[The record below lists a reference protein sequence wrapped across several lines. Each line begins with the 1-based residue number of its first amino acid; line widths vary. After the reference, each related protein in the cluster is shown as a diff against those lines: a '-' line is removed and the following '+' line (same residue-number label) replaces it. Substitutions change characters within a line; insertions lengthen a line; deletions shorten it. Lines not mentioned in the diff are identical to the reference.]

1 MHATRIFTEADM
13 IKEQADSLITS
24 YMQKI
29 YGFAIKKSFSYD
41 EAEELCAE
49 MLGQVYASL
58 IRAEEVINPDAF
70 IRRICQHTY
79 AKYLSRKKRREGIS
93 LDGVGAPEIPYFEDF
108 LGRDEREGELA
119 LLRREVAFLTRLRR
133 QVVYAFYY
141 ENRPISAIAKSF
153 GIPEGTVKWH
163 LNRARNE
170 LKEGFTMERKIGKLG
185 LNPVKAVEIGH
196 NGNTGSKGGPEYY
209 LSDRLNLNIV
219 YSVYFEP
226 RTRESIAEELGVT
239 PVFIEDRIDMLE
251 ENGFLVR
258 TKGDRYT
265 TYVRFF
271 PRTYSLERT
280 DAITARQ
287 LEAAEILAD
296 EYAPL
301 VRKALT
307 DAEGIYIP
315 GGRRQPLEAAVITR
329 MIADEGWLP
338 ITRDLERYHIRT
350 TDGGDY
356 NAGVH
361 LEAECIDPDYKPIH
375 TENYSSCGSMT
386 RISCK
391 YPAVSS
397 WSIDSSRDSRVGYW
411 QNNLT
416 ADYEYLYEYM
426 RGELADN
433 SANAE
438 KLTRL
443 RERGFL
449 SGDGRIGI
457 MIVKDSY
464 DSFFARVPKIDDG
477 IKSRFADFALECAMI
492 EAKDYPPQMQD
503 LVISCRASG
512 FIGGAVALMTVD
524 KLIERGIFTPFTEE
538 EKVTVNLLMFSDIL
552 PQ

>member
-1 MHATRIFTEADM
+1 MAFHTEANM
-13 IKEQADSLITS
+13 IKKQADSLITA

-49 MLGQVYASL
+49 MLGQVYTSL
-58 IRAEEVINPDAF
+58 LRTEEVITPDAF

-79 AKYLSRKKRREGIS
+79 AKFLSHKKRQEGIS
-93 LDGVGAPEIPYFEDF
+93 LDGVGAPELPYYEDF
-108 LGRDEREGELA
+108 SVGDEQEEQLA
-119 LLRREVAFLTRLRR
+119 LLRREVAFLTKLRR
-133 QVVYAFYY
+133 QIVYAFYY
-141 ENRPISAIAKSF
+141 KNRPISAISQSF

-185 LNPVKAVEIGH
+185 LNPVKAIEIGH

-226 RTRESIAEELGVT
+226 RTREGIAEELGVT
-239 PVFIEDRIDMLE
+239 PVFIEERIDMLE

-258 TKGDRYT
+258 TKGDRFT

-271 PRTYSLERT
+271 PRTYSQERT
-280 DAITARQ
+280 DAYIAKQ
-287 LEAAEILAD
+287 LEAADILAD

-301 VRKALT
+301 VRKALA
-307 DAEGIYIP
+307 DAEDVYIP
-315 GGRRQPLEAAVITR
+315 SGSRQLFEAAVITR

-338 ITRDLERYHIRT
+338 ITRDLRRYHIHT

-356 NAGVH
+356 NASIV
-361 LEAECIDPDYKPIH
+361 LETECIDPDYKPIH
-375 TENYSSCGSMT
+375 TGNYNFCGSMT

-416 ADYEYLYEYM
+416 SDYEYLYEYL

-433 SANAE
+433 GANAE
-438 KLTRL
+438 KLARL
-443 RERGFL
+443 HERGFL
-449 SGDGRIGI
+449 SDDGKAGI
-457 MIVKDSY
+457 MIVQDGY
-464 DSFFARVPKIDDG
+464 DSFFSRMPKIDDS

-503 LVISCRASG
+503 LVIARRASG
-512 FIGGAVALMTVD
+512 FIGGAAALMTVD

-538 EKVTVNLLMFSDIL
+538 EKVTVNLIMFSDIL